1 MNSINTELP
10 WLIEPQLSLPGDLR
24 QTEQRV
30 QIDFRSLHANF
41 NQN

>member
-1 MNSINTELP
+1 MNNINTELP
-10 WLIEPQLSLPGDLR
+10 WLIEAQLSAGDDLR